1 MIWSATRVGGR
12 RSWFRVA
19 KSVLRPI
26 DKTGHSQ
33 IEPNYYV
40 GRPRVRQR
48 QNIWRCSF
56 ESLHHHLGTSR
67 RDRHIDCP
75 LKNCISFI
83 GSSRSSGTVSVGN
96 EQDTF
101 VLPSIKLGSSVFR
114 FHRQLLSSLIL
125 SLYAFFIVKSL
136 LTACSVK
143 VDYFPFASV
152 HLFTECFHFQDCP
165 KYYIA
170 QQIFNSRC
178 LDVLNFLSLGLSQV
192 SLWEIL
198 LIYIKIPTLFLS
210 C

>member
-40 GRPRVRQR
+40 GRARVRQR

-114 FHRQLLSSLIL
+114 FLRQLLSSLIL
-125 SLYAFFIVKSL
+125 SLYDFFIVKSSYCVFCEGRL
-136 LTACSVK
+136 LSFRVCSSI
-143 VDYFPFASV
+143 YRMFPFS
-152 HLFTECFHFQDCP
+152 
-165 KYYIA
+165 
-170 QQIFNSRC
+170 
-178 LDVLNFLSLGLSQV
+178 GLSKV
-192 SLWEIL
+192 LHCSTDFKFPLLGCLKLFIL
-198 LIYIKIPTLFLS
+198 RPITGFTVGNIINLY
-210 C
+210 